1 MPDLADI
8 HFSVLERHFTLR
20 RYPLLPKELHRA
32 WDAADELMAWFVL
45 GLVSAEAD
53 RDLNAEPLPGPKAS
67 HRWPTEPTDP
77 NEPTEPTEPD
87 GLDESASSITALFAG
102 LNSLNPPRCMVVNDT
117 FGCLT
122 LVLASLGL
130 KPWVLNDSWCAME
143 SLWQNAVANEFEL
156 DSSRFLTSHDPLPDD
171 IELVIMRASDRHDE
185 RARIDAL
192 LRPHLAPNARILT
205 AAMVKANLYTELG
218 STFHS
223 SIWRKACVHLTIPDA
238 PKSGV
243 ESAVESADGSEET
256 EPLTLEHGGRRFAI
270 LPGVFSGRVMEDGP
284 TVDPGTAMLLANLPA
299 AADFAEQSDGVDLI
313 DLGSGTGLLGIVMAL
328 ELAESG
334 TRPRSVRFYDES
346 ALAVACASL
355 NAGEHLDD
363 FPEEA
368 VSVHWLDCLTDV
380 PENSADLVLCNPPF
394 HAGNVRTDAV
404 AWRMFTHAC
413 RVLRPGGRLRVV
425 GNRHLHYHA
434 KLTKIFG
441 NHKTITSDR
450 RYVVVEA
457 IKGVTDPPSP
467 RSTKSA
473 QGDEQP
479 GNGERA

>member
-1 MPDLADI
+1 MPDPADI

-32 WDAADELMAWFVL
+32 WDAADELMAWYLL
-45 GLVSAEAD
+45 GLAAADAD
-53 RDLNAEPLPGPKAS
+53 RDLKAEPLAGPKAN
-67 HRWPTEPTDP
+67 HRWPTEPDA
-77 NEPTEPTEPD
+77 PD
-87 GLDESASSITALFAG
+87 AAETSEAPDVSIAGLLSG
-102 LNSLNPPRCMVVNDT
+102 LNSMNPPRCLVVNDT

-122 LVLASLGL
+122 LLLASLGL

-156 DSSRFLTSHDPLPDD
+156 DASRFITSHDPLPDD
-171 IELVIMRASDRHDE
+171 IELVLMRASDRHDE
-185 RARIDAL
+185 RARLDRL

-205 AAMVKANLYTELG
+205 AAMVKANLHTELG
-218 STFHS
+218 STLHS

-238 PKSGV
+238 GESAV
-243 ESAVESADGSEET
+243 ESAVESADESEEA
-256 EPLTLEHGGRRFAI
+256 EPLTLEHGGKRFAV
-270 LPGVFSGRVMEDGP
+270 LPGVFSGRVMEAGP
-284 TVDPGTAMLLANLPA
+284 TVDPGTAMLLANLPT
-299 AADFAEQSDGVDLI
+299 AADFAERSEGVDLI

-328 ELAESG
+328 DLAGSG

-346 ALAVACASL
+346 ALAVACTSL

-380 PENSADLVLCNPPF
+380 AENSADLVLCNPPF

-441 NHKTITSDR
+441 NHKTIKSDR

-457 IKGVTDPPSP
+457 VKGVTDPPSL
-467 RSTKSA
+467 RSTKSTE
-473 QGDEQP
+473 GDET
-479 GNGERA
+479 GIEESA